1 MAKLAASL
9 SSKSLSSVLL
19 LLFLTGAC
27 SSGKAPPNGEKP
39 QGVPVKLQNV
49 ETSTVEESSEFV
61 GTLEANNRVVLRPE
75 VDGRVVQIFVS
86 SGSGVDTGTPIVQ
99 LRPEK
104 GQAQVS
110 GAIADVNAAKASL
123 NNAAAQI
130 KALEA
135 QRVSDAANVEL
146 QNQQF
151 QRISSLVSQGA
162 FPQQQL
168 DQVRRDRDAAVAN
181 LNATDERIRAARA
194 NLDEENAV
202 VSSAQ
207 AKATAVGEDLRETKV
222 VAPIAGVVGDVT
234 VKLGDYVKSGDTLTT
249 IIQNQ
254 TLNLRL
260 SISSKDSS
268 QLRIGLPVQLSGS
281 KDTDILATG
290 RISFISPQVNSETQ
304 TILATASFPNPEGS
318 LRDAQQVTARVI
330 WKRSP
335 GVLIP
340 RIAVSRV
347 AGKEF
352 VFVAQTQE
360 QSKLIAKQKPVK
372 LVETKGNNYQVIEG
386 LQPGEKLVVSGILNL
401 SDGVPIIPQS

>member
-9 SSKSLSSVLL
+9 SSNLSSVLL

-27 SSGKAPPNGEKP
+27 SSGTAPPNGGKP
-39 QGVPVKLQNV
+39 QGVPVKLQKL

-61 GTLEANNRVVLRPE
+61 GTLEADNRVVLRPE

-86 SGSGVDTGTPIVQ
+86 SGSRVDAGTPIVQ

-202 VSSAQ
+202 LSSVQ
-207 AKATAVGEDLRETKV
+207 AKATVVGEELRETKV
-222 VAPIAGVVGDVT
+222 VAPIPGVVGDVT

-260 SISSKDSS
+260 SIPAERSPE
-268 QLRIGLPVQLSGS
+268 LRIGVPVQLAGS

-290 RISFISPQVNSETQ
+290 RISFISPQVDSQTQ
-304 TILATASFPNPEGS
+304 TILAKASFPES
-318 LRDAQQVTARVI
+318 
-330 WKRSP
+330 
-335 GVLIP
+335 
-340 RIAVSRV
+340 
-347 AGKEF
+347 
-352 VFVAQTQE
+352 
-360 QSKLIAKQKPVK
+360 
-372 LVETKGNNYQVIEG
+372 
-386 LQPGEKLVVSGILNL
+386 
-401 SDGVPIIPQS
+401 

>member
-9 SSKSLSSVLL
+9 SSNLSSVLL

-27 SSGKAPPNGEKP
+27 SSGTAPPNGGKP
-39 QGVPVKLQNV
+39 QGVPVKLQKL

-61 GTLEANNRVVLRPE
+61 GTLEADNRVVLRPE

-86 SGSGVDTGTPIVQ
+86 SGSRVDAGTPIVQ

-202 VSSAQ
+202 LSSVQ
-207 AKATAVGEDLRETKV
+207 AKATVVGEELRETKV
-222 VAPIAGVVGDVT
+222 VAPIPGVVGDVT

-260 SISSKDSS
+260 SIPAERSPE
-268 QLRIGLPVQLSGS
+268 LRIGVPVQLAGS

-290 RISFISPQVNSETQ
+290 RISFISPQVDSQTQ
-304 TILATASFPNPEGS
+304 TILAKASFPNPEGS
-318 LRDAQQVTARVI
+318 LRDAQQVRARAI

-335 GVLIP
+335 GVSIP
-340 RIAVSRV
+340 TTAVSRV
-347 AGKEF
+347 AGKDF
-352 VFVAQTQE
+352 VFVAQSQGPS
-360 QSKLIAKQKPVK
+360 QLIARQKLVK
-372 LVETKGNNYQVIEG
+372 LGEIRGNNYHVVQG
-386 LQPGEKLVVSGILNL
+386 LEAGETIVVSGLINL
-401 SDGVPIIPQS
+401 SDGAPIIPQS